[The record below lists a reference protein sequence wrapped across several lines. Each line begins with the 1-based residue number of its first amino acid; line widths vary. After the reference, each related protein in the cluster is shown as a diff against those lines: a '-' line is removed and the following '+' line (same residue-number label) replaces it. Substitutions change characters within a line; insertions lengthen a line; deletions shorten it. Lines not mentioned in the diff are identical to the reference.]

1 LIISIAVA
9 GFVFGRE
16 AAQNQIVE
24 TVGGM
29 IGPESA
35 QVIQGMIQYASN
47 EPKTGTISTVLGA
60 VALLF
65 GAGGVVGQLT
75 TALNKIWGGCAEIW
89 PRFTQV
95 YASTYGSGVI
105 PAANAESS
113 PAASD
118 AKRDPGR
125 HRSAPHRSQI
135 EHDTFTLCFLFSFK
149 SHMHS

>member
-1 LIISIAVA
+1 MIISIAVA

-16 AAQNQIVE
+16 AAQNQFVE

-47 EPKTGTISTVLGA
+47 KPKTGTISTVLGA

-75 TALNKIWGGCAEIW
+75 TALNKILGGLCRNLAK
-89 PRFTQV
+89 V
-95 YASTYGSGVI
+95 YASLCKHLWIGSNSGR
-105 PAANAESS
+105 
-113 PAASD
+113 
-118 AKRDPGR
+118 KR
-125 HRSAPHRSQI
+125 
-135 EHDTFTLCFLFSFK
+135 
-149 SHMHS
+149 